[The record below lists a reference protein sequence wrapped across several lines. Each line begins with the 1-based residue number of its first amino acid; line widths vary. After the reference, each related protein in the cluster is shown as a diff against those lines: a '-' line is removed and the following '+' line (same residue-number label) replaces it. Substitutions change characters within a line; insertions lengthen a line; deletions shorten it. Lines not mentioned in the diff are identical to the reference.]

1 MHCRTLVYLEDLPNL
16 VDNPASDN
24 TFVYGQDGPL
34 QAVYTIL
41 SVSDLEG
48 NQIGTTRL
56 DAKIVSIPGSITL
69 TYTSVTNIDNGP
81 ENSSD
86 SDYVYVAGT
95 RQYILGSEGLK
106 LGYSNAVV
114 QNVVSCNKT
123 YTHATIDL
131 VLLPESNKIL
141 VTISY

>member
-1 MHCRTLVYLEDLPNL
+1 METIKLEK
-16 VDNPASDN
+16 SGK
-24 TFVYGQDGPL
+24 TKITY
-34 QAVYTIL
+34 
-41 SVSDLEG
+41 E
-48 NQIGTTRL
+48 TRL
-56 DAKIVSIPGSITL
+56 DAKIVTIPGSITL

-86 SDYVYVAGT
+86 YVYVAGT
-95 RQYILGSEGLK
+95 RQYILGSTGLK

>member
-1 MHCRTLVYLEDLPNL
+1 MHCKTLVYVEDIPNL
-16 VDNPASDN
+16 IDDPSTDN
-24 TFVYGQDGPL
+24 TFVYGQDGPF
-34 QAVYTIL
+34 QAVYDI
-41 SVSDLEG
+41 VNVYDLEG

-86 SDYVYVAGT
+86 YVYLAGT
-95 RQYILGSEGLK
+95 RQYILGSGGLK
-106 LGYSNAVV
+106 LGYSNTVV

-123 YTHATIDL
+123 YSDATIDL
-131 VLLPESNKIL
+131 VLLPEKNKIL
-141 VTISY
+141 VTINY

>member
-1 MHCRTLVYLEDLPNL
+1 MSCRTLVYLEDLPNL

-24 TFVYGQDGPL
+24 TFVYGQDGPF

-69 TYTSVTNIDNGP
+69 TYNSVTNIDNGP

-86 SDYVYVAGT
+86 YVYVAGT
-95 RQYILGSEGLK
+95 TQYILVSGGLK

-123 YTHATIDL
+123 YSDATIDL
-131 VLLPESNKIL
+131 VLLPENNKML